1 VDKVRINYAINHYK
15 INNFALYRQQTAII
29 SFSRDCRHYSLF
41 KGLHEK
47 HLMIVTHCESW

>member
-1 VDKVRINYAINHYK
+1 MKK